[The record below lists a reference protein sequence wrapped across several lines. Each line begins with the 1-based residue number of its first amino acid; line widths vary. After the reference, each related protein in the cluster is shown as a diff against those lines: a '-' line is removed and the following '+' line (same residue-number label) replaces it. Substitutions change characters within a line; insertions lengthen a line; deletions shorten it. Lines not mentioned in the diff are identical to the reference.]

1 MNAYESDGHSLYLY
15 VDFLIV
21 VPMISDLVTNTEDTK

>member
-15 VDFLIV
+15 VDFLMV
-21 VPMISDLVTNTEDTK
+21 VLLISDLVAKTEDTK